1 MLVTPSNSTRTVSPA
16 TAITNHMKVR
26 RRENPGRNNWIAF
39 HHEPHT
45 DSGRSRSGMVCIH
58 GSVGSGHPIRAIDS
72 PGGGG
77 YGDPLRR
84 DPERVLADVRE
95 GFVAPEAAEGITAS

>member
-1 MLVTPSNSTRTVSPA
+1 MLVTPSNSTRTVRPA
-16 TAITNHMKVR
+16 TATTNHMKVR

-39 HHEPHT
+39 HHEPHS

-72 PGGGG
+72 Q
-77 YGDPLRR
+77 
-84 DPERVLADVRE
+84 
-95 GFVAPEAAEGITAS
+95 FVNHDRAHAPDATMRAEPAARKHGAGP